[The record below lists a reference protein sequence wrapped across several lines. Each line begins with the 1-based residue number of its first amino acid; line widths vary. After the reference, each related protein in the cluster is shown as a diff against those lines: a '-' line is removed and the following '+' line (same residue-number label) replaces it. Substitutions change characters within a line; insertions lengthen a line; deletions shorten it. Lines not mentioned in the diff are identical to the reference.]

1 MGDYGTFKIDSIHGR
16 LFELQVYIDSM
27 KYHMTVYFAMVI
39 IALFFWPI
47 AALLALPVSMI
58 AGKDKELQMFKVIL
72 VLATV
77 IGIVLWTIPAFI
89 VFGGSGIEH
98 IKELIYVKKEL
109 NFLDL
114 VDFFLSEMMILL
126 TIVFAWVYHE
136 ICIDTEKYKNSQ
148 KASWKESRGVLGHD
162 VIFPKAQLH
171 RLRDVLKKEEEPR
184 EKPLGGQQDSCL
196 TKEQLSTLMSPSAS
210 EKNDEEGSMPIEDV
224 VEVLE
229 ALPGWEQKCLDVND
243 HLSTHIGEDMGLF
256 ADLAKLSSESK
267 QKSIWPLDIWL
278 TRTQFYPDIEI
289 GLMVGLNVS
298 FHYTKD
304 LLAIIYDY
312 VTQSYLATAVFI
324 VLALVRTMLPR
335 LWLWLVL
342 DGALWPTDV
351 YGTGGQLVLY
361 SSCLTFLVSLV
372 WMGLFYLILMEYRRT
387 LCQMTIISA
396 LVDARMRVK
405 FSQSYLLSC
414 FWFGMDADQSEAVL
428 AKLPLIDLRLSSNA
442 AAFWRLREY
451 CTLDRCNERMSVSV
465 LLEIIIIW
473 LLLKFGTT
481 LGVMYMYAGLPAIL
495 IVTLFDL
502 VVFGAMALVA
512 LQIALAMNTMM
523 EQHKQSFVEAKY
535 EVTMAAGRIRKEEKP
550 DEKKQHDL
558 EISRRLLTEYLDM
571 TNESDTDARDSIL
584 FGMVVTPAKIISS
597 LGTMSAM
604 VGTLLAKMISN
615 GSVKA
620 PKALEK
626 QLAAVAVHTVSAAAT
641 SFLSV
646 YRHAWHVD

>member
-1 MGDYGTFKIDSIHGR
+1 
-16 LFELQVYIDSM
+16 
-27 KYHMTVYFAMVI
+27 
-39 IALFFWPI
+39 
-47 AALLALPVSMI
+47 
-58 AGKDKELQMFKVIL
+58 
-72 VLATV
+72 
-77 IGIVLWTIPAFI
+77 
-89 VFGGSGIEH
+89 
-98 IKELIYVKKEL
+98 
-109 NFLDL
+109 
-114 VDFFLSEMMILL
+114 
-126 TIVFAWVYHE
+126 
-136 ICIDTEKYKNSQ
+136 
-148 KASWKESRGVLGHD
+148 
-162 VIFPKAQLH
+162 
-171 RLRDVLKKEEEPR
+171 
-184 EKPLGGQQDSCL
+184 
-196 TKEQLSTLMSPSAS
+196 
-210 EKNDEEGSMPIEDV
+210 
-224 VEVLE
+224 
-229 ALPGWEQKCLDVND
+229 
-243 HLSTHIGEDMGLF
+243 
-256 ADLAKLSSESK
+256 
-267 QKSIWPLDIWL
+267 
-278 TRTQFYPDIEI
+278 
-289 GLMVGLNVS
+289 
-298 FHYTKD
+298 
-304 LLAIIYDY
+304 
-312 VTQSYLATAVFI
+312 
-324 VLALVRTMLPR
+324 
-335 LWLWLVL
+335 
-342 DGALWPTDV
+342 
-351 YGTGGQLVLY
+351 
-361 SSCLTFLVSLV
+361 
-372 WMGLFYLILMEYRRT
+372 MEYRRT

-428 AKLPLIDLRLSSNA
+428 AKLPLIDLRVSHNA

-481 LGVMYMYAGLPAIL
+481 LGVMYVYAGLPAIL

-535 EVTMAAGRIRKEEKP
+535 EVSMASGRVQKQEQR

-558 EISRRLLTEYLDM
+558 EIARRLLTEYLDM